1 MISSILK
8 LGYPGVSTGDVV
20 AATKSI
26 RKELSKT
33 DTPITYTDLR
43 IQAIQLELER
53 CLERLAGPELSGV
66 VDLSVSRRIFNVW
79 LQARHEAAERYLFD
93 GTVDMLE
100 EVSKSHPGVV
110 IGAVTN
116 GRGNPL
122 DMPALAPYFA
132 FTISGEDAEVFPARK
147 PHRGIFDATLTRY
160 KELTGEDNVS
170 CWIHVGDDLANDVG
184 ASAVVGARAIWFDT
198 ERDSEKQDGDKQPS
212 WSTASKEEIERR
224 KQMAQEAEGSVSK
237 RIATLAELPG
247 AIGDILLNTAS
258 CQ

>member
-66 VDLSVSRRIFNVW
+66 VDLSVSRRIFDVW

-100 EVSKSHPGVV
+100 EVSKFICRPQLQSSDLA
-110 IGAVTN
+110 IG
-116 GRGNPL
+116 GRGEF
-122 DMPALAPYFA
+122 MFA
-132 FTISGEDAEVFPARK
+132 HVEITIA
-147 PHRGIFDATLTRY
+147 
-160 KELTGEDNVS
+160 DN
-170 CWIHVGDDLANDVG
+170 
-184 ASAVVGARAIWFDT
+184 
-198 ERDSEKQDGDKQPS
+198 
-212 WSTASKEEIERR
+212 
-224 KQMAQEAEGSVSK
+224 
-237 RIATLAELPG
+237 
-247 AIGDILLNTAS
+247 
-258 CQ
+258 